1 MEVIQNPWPWYVSGP
16 LLGMT
21 VPLLLLSSNKQ
32 FGVSSVFRHVG
43 CASEL
48 GKNRILSM
56 MI

>member
-32 FGVSSVFRHVG
+32 FGVSSVCRQVG
-43 CASEL
+43 CAL
-48 GKNRILSM
+48 NWKKLNTLI

>member
-43 CASEL
+43 CAL
-48 GKNRILSM
+48 NWKKLNTLI
-56 MI
+56 II